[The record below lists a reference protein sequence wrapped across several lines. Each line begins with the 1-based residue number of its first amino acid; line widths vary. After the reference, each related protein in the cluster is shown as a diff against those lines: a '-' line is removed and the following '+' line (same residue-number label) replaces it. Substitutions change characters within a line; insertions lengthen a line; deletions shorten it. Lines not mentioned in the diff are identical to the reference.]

1 MMIFREKVVVLQ
13 PKKHNVMGQINIIE
27 ILVFA
32 LAIAIFIVMG
42 LSRRYMKLR
51 QKAQMNMMFTS
62 ITHEMLTPLTILS
75 ASVEHLREKEPK
87 YKAQYALMEINIQR
101 SVRLL
106 QQVLETTKAQEGRL
120 RLRVSNGDVMAY
132 IRNTAR
138 MIIPLMAQK
147 RLHFSIKC
155 QPESMMGWIDTDK
168 LDKIIFNLLSNS
180 AKYTTGENGLI
191 ELNVRTNTHYD
202 RVIIEVRD
210 NGSGIPKSRQKHLF
224 ELFYDGEYRRFN
236 TMGTGLGLA
245 LTRELVFL
253 NNGNISFE
261 SEEDKGTTFTVVLP
275 INKESFEDAQIDEG
289 HEVDI
294 NKPLSAV
301 LDVDADDPL
310 FDKDFMLTDKIG
322 RIESETPMKSAI
334 FEDSGDDDAYKI
346 LVVEDNVELLM
357 MMKHLLSRKYHVVT
371 AQNGKEAVEE
381 IEKTELDLIISD
393 VMMPVMDGYELVK
406 YVKKS
411 SDYRHLPV
419 ILLTAKVQ
427 ETDKMKALTVGA
439 DEYMSKPFK
448 IKELQLRIDNLI
460 ENRQR
465 ISREFRQ
472 QTIEDVRS
480 KSVTMP
486 SQEKEFLD
494 KAIACVHNHLDDSDY
509 DRESFA
515 SDMGM
520 SSSSLYNKLRAV
532 TGMNAT
538 SFIRDIRMKEACR
551 LVKATPGIRVSD
563 LAYKVGY
570 KDPKY
575 FATTFKKEFGM
586 QPSEYIESIAN
597 QQAS

>member
-1 MMIFREKVVVLQ
+1 
-13 PKKHNVMGQINIIE
+13 MGQINIIE

-32 LAIAIFIVMG
+32 LAIAILVVMR
-42 LSRRYMKLR
+42 LNQRNTKLR
-51 QKAQMNMMFTS
+51 QRAQMSMMFTS
-62 ITHEMLTPLTILS
+62 LTHELLTPLTILS
-75 ASVEHLREKEPK
+75 ASIENLRDKEPK

-106 QQVLETTKAQEGRL
+106 QQILETHKSQEGRL

-138 MIIPLMAQK
+138 TIIPLMAQK
-147 RLHFSIKC
+147 HLHFSIKC

-191 ELNVRTNTHYD
+191 ELNVRTSDHFD
-202 RVIIEVRD
+202 KVIVEVKD

-224 ELFYDGEYRRFN
+224 ELFFDGEYRRFN
-236 TMGTGLGLA
+236 TMGTGLGLS

-261 SEEDKGTTFTVVLP
+261 SEVGKGTTFTVVLP
-275 INKESFEDAQIDEG
+275 INKESFDSSQIDEDNK
-289 HEVDI
+289 VDI
-294 NKPLSAV
+294 NKPISAV

-310 FDKDFMLTDKIG
+310 FDKDFVLTDKIDKN
-322 RIESETPMKSAI
+322 ESSTPMESAN

-371 AQNGKEAVEE
+371 AQNGKEAVAE

-393 VMMPVMDGYELVK
+393 VMMPVMDGYELVN

-411 SDYRHLPV
+411 SDYRHLPI

-465 ISREFRQ
+465 ISREFRL

-480 KSVTMP
+480 KSVSMP

-494 KAIACVHNHLDDSDY
+494 KAIACVHNHLDDFDY

-551 LVKATPGIRVSD
+551 LVKSTPGIRVSD

-586 QPSEYIESIAN
+586 QPSEYIENIAN
-597 QQAS
+597 LQAS